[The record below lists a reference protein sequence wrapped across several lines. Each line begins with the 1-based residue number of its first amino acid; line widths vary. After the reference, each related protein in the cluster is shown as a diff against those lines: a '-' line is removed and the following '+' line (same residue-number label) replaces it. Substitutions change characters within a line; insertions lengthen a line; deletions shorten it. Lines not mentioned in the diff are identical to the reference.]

1 MSTGLR
7 AELETQFD
15 EVSYVDVLDS
25 NDQVRLFLEFFA
37 FLYMNIIIISLILH
51 FKLLLVQGALMPAG
65 TPWSG

>member
-37 FLYMNIIIISLILH
+37 FLYMSIIIISLH
-51 FKLLLVQGALMPAG
+51 F
-65 TPWSG
+65 TF